1 MLVETILKEKGADV
15 VSVAPA
21 MTVAEAARI
30 LSARRIGSVLV
41 RNEDG
46 GIAGILSERDIVRGI
61 AEQGAASLGLPVSA
75 LMTRDVVFASPAD
88 TLDSVLAVMTERRF
102 RHLPVLDQGRLVG
115 LISIG
120 DVVKRKIEEVTE
132 EAEGLRAFVQGAG

>member
-41 RNEDG
+41 RNDDG

-61 AEQGAASLGLPVSA
+61 AEQGAASLSLPVSD

-120 DVVKRKIEEVTE
+120 DVVKRKIEEVTK

>member
-61 AEQGAASLGLPVSA
+61 AEQGAASLSLPVSA